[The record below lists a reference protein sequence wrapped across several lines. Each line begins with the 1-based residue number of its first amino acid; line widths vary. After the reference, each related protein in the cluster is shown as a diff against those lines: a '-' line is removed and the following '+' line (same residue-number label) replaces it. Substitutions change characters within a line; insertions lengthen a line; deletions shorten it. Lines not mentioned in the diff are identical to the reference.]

1 MTLGFLTTP
10 MLGLTSTAVVG
21 HMGDPE
27 ALAGL
32 AIGAML
38 FDLILGSFN
47 FLRASTTGLTAQAY
61 GRRDQHEQQAV
72 FARALISALGCGLAL
87 LCLSPL
93 LEVAGLRLMGAEG
106 AIAEATAT
114 YFSIR
119 ILAAPA
125 ALANYAILG
134 FVLGRGRGGVGLLL
148 QALING
154 INILLSI
161 YLGLSLD
168 WGVAGVAW
176 GTLAGEVAGTLT
188 GLFIVLGGF
197 AKSERPAWP
206 EVFSRHRLAELF
218 ALNRDILIRTFV
230 LIGAFAIMTRI
241 GTGFGAVTLAANAVL
256 MNFFLLSG
264 YYLDGLAN
272 AAEQI
277 TGRAVGARYRP
288 AFDRGLKL
296 TILWSFG
303 LAGDRFRLLLP
314 RRSLVD
320 LGADNLT
327 RGAAGGSDLSAL
339 GGGDWTDRGA
349 RLPDGWGLH
358 RRDMVG
364 RHAQPD
370 ADVLCRLPR
379 HARRLRAA
387 LRQSRPVAWYECLP
401 AVARLLPRD
410 AGQAAGRS
418 DFSGR
423 PVIEPGVAQVA
434 NRAGLFAIQQP
445 GEAANDIARQT
456 GTFIHH
462 AGIELKE
469 VGARP

>member
-1 MTLGFLTTP
+1 MDTRSNHNALAFDVTHRLVLAIAIPMTLGFMTTP
-10 MLGLTSTAVVG
+10 LLGLTNTAVVG
-21 HMGDPE
+21 RMGNAE

-72 FARALISALGCGLAL
+72 FARAMISALGCGLAL

-93 LEVAGLRLMGAEG
+93 LMAAGLRLMGAEG
-106 AIAEATAT
+106 AIAEATGT

-119 ILAAPA
+119 MLAAPA

-134 FVLGRGRGGVGLLL
+134 FVLGRGQGNIGLLL
-148 QALING
+148 QAIING

-161 YLGLSLD
+161 YLGLTLD

-176 GTLAGEVAGTLT
+176 GTMAGETVGALAGLA
-188 GLFIVLGGF
+188 IVLRGF
-197 AKSERPAWP
+197 GKAARPAWS

-241 GTGFGAVTLAANAVL
+241 GTSFGAVTLAANAVV

-277 TGRAVGARYRP
+277 IGRAIGAHYRP

-296 TILWSFG
+296 TTLWSFG
-303 LAGDRFRLLLP
+303 LAAIGSAFFFLAGPWLISVLTTSPEVRQAAEAYLPWAAVTGLTGALAFLMDGVFIGATWSADMRNRMLISFAGYLLMLAVFVPLFGNHGLWLGMNAFLLFRGIFLAT
-314 RRSLVD
+314 LVKSR
-320 LGADNLT
+320 ADQT
-327 RGAAGGSDLSAL
+327 F
-339 GGGDWTDRGA
+339 
-349 RLPDGWGLH
+349 
-358 RRDMVG
+358 
-364 RHAQPD
+364 
-370 ADVLCRLPR
+370 
-379 HARRLRAA
+379 RAA
-387 LRQSRPVAWYECLP
+387 Q
-401 AVARLLPRD
+401 
-410 AGQAAGRS
+410 
-418 DFSGR
+418 
-423 PVIEPGVAQVA
+423 
-434 NRAGLFAIQQP
+434 
-445 GEAANDIARQT
+445 
-456 GTFIHH
+456 
-462 AGIELKE
+462 
-469 VGARP
+469 

>member
-1 MTLGFLTTP
+1 MDTRSNNNALAFDVTHRLVLAIAIPMTLGFLTTP
-10 MLGLTSTAVVG
+10 LLGLTSTAVVG

-93 LEVAGLRLMGAEG
+93 LKVAGLRLMGAEG

-176 GTLAGEVAGTLT
+176 GTLAGEVAGTLA

-303 LAGDRFRLLLP
+303 LAAIVSAFFFLAGPWLISVLTTSPEVRQAAATYLPWAAVTGLTGALAFLMDGVFIGATWSADMRNRMLMSFAGYLAMLAVFVPLFGNHGLWLGMNAFLLLRGFFLVMLVKP
-314 RRSLVD
+314 R
-320 LGADNLT
+320 ADQT
-327 RGAAGGSDLSAL
+327 F
-339 GGGDWTDRGA
+339 
-349 RLPDGWGLH
+349 
-358 RRDMVG
+358 
-364 RHAQPD
+364 
-370 ADVLCRLPR
+370 
-379 HARRLRAA
+379 RAA
-387 LRQSRPVAWYECLP
+387 Q
-401 AVARLLPRD
+401 
-410 AGQAAGRS
+410 
-418 DFSGR
+418 
-423 PVIEPGVAQVA
+423 
-434 NRAGLFAIQQP
+434 
-445 GEAANDIARQT
+445 
-456 GTFIHH
+456 
-462 AGIELKE
+462 
-469 VGARP
+469 

>member
-1 MTLGFLTTP
+1 MDTRSNHNALAFDVTHRLVLAIAIPMTLGFMTTP
-10 MLGLTSTAVVG
+10 LLGLTNTAVVG
-21 HMGDPE
+21 RMGNAE

-72 FARALISALGCGLAL
+72 FARAMISALGCGLAL

-93 LEVAGLRLMGAEG
+93 LMAAGLRLMGAEG
-106 AIAEATAT
+106 AIAEATGT

-119 ILAAPA
+119 MLAAPA

-134 FVLGRGRGGVGLLL
+134 FVLGRGQGNIGLLL
-148 QALING
+148 QAIING

-161 YLGLSLD
+161 YLGLTLD

-176 GTLAGEVAGTLT
+176 GTMAGETVGALA
-188 GLFIVLGGF
+188 GLFIVLRGF
-197 AKSERPAWP
+197 GKAARPAWS

-230 LIGAFAIMTRI
+230 LIGAFTIMTRI
-241 GTGFGAVTLAANAVL
+241 GTSFGAVTLAANAVV

-277 TGRAVGARYRP
+277 IGRAIGAHYRP

-296 TILWSFG
+296 TTLWSFG
-303 LAGDRFRLLLP
+303 LA
-314 RRSLVD
+314 
-320 LGADNLT
+320 
-327 RGAAGGSDLSAL
+327 AL
-339 GGGDWTDRGA
+339 GSAFFFLAGPWLISVLTTSPEVRQAAETYLPWAAVTGLTGALAFLMDGVFIGATWSADMRNRMLISFAGYLLMLAVFVPLFGNHGLWLAMNAFLLFRGIFLA
-349 RLPDGWGLH
+349 MLVRS
-358 RRDMVG
+358 R
-364 RHAQPD
+364 
-370 ADVLCRLPR
+370 ADQTF
-379 HARRLRAA
+379 RAA
-387 LRQSRPVAWYECLP
+387 Q
-401 AVARLLPRD
+401 
-410 AGQAAGRS
+410 
-418 DFSGR
+418 
-423 PVIEPGVAQVA
+423 
-434 NRAGLFAIQQP
+434 
-445 GEAANDIARQT
+445 
-456 GTFIHH
+456 
-462 AGIELKE
+462 
-469 VGARP
+469 

>member
-1 MTLGFLTTP
+1 MDTRSNHNALAFDVTHRLVLAIAIPMTLGFMTTP
-10 MLGLTSTAVVG
+10 LLGLTNTAVVG
-21 HMGDPE
+21 RMGNAE

-72 FARALISALGCGLAL
+72 FARAMISALGCGLAL

-93 LEVAGLRLMGAEG
+93 LMAAGLRLMGAEG
-106 AIAEATAT
+106 AIAEATGT

-119 ILAAPA
+119 MLAAPA

-134 FVLGRGRGGVGLLL
+134 FVLGRGQGNIGLLL
-148 QALING
+148 QAIING

-168 WGVAGVAW
+168 WGVAGGAW
-176 GTLAGEVAGTLT
+176 GTMAGETVGALA
-188 GLFIVLGGF
+188 GLFIVLRGF
-197 AKSERPAWP
+197 GKAARPAWS

-230 LIGAFAIMTRI
+230 LIGAFTIMTRI
-241 GTGFGAVTLAANAVL
+241 GTSFGAVTLAANAVV

-277 TGRAVGARYRP
+277 IGRAIGAHYRP

-296 TILWSFG
+296 TTLWSFG
-303 LAGDRFRLLLP
+303 LAAIGSAFFFLAGPWLISVLTTSPEVRQAAETYLPWAAVTGLTGALAFLMDGVFIGATWSADMRNRMLISFAGYLLMLAVFVPLFGNHGLWLAMNAFLLFRGFFLAMLVKP
-314 RRSLVD
+314 R
-320 LGADNLT
+320 ADQT
-327 RGAAGGSDLSAL
+327 F
-339 GGGDWTDRGA
+339 
-349 RLPDGWGLH
+349 
-358 RRDMVG
+358 
-364 RHAQPD
+364 
-370 ADVLCRLPR
+370 
-379 HARRLRAA
+379 RAA
-387 LRQSRPVAWYECLP
+387 Q
-401 AVARLLPRD
+401 
-410 AGQAAGRS
+410 
-418 DFSGR
+418 
-423 PVIEPGVAQVA
+423 
-434 NRAGLFAIQQP
+434 
-445 GEAANDIARQT
+445 
-456 GTFIHH
+456 
-462 AGIELKE
+462 
-469 VGARP
+469 

>member
-1 MTLGFLTTP
+1 MDTRSNNILAFDVTHRLVLSIAVPMTLGFMTTP
-10 MLGLTSTAVVG
+10 LLGLTSTAVVG
-21 HMGDPE
+21 HMGDAE

-61 GRRDQHEQQAV
+61 GRRDRHEQQAV
-72 FARALISALGCGLAL
+72 FWRALISALGCGLAL

-93 LEVAGLRLMGAEG
+93 LEAAGLRLMGAEG
-106 AIAEATAT
+106 AIAGATGT

-119 ILAAPA
+119 MLAAPA

-134 FVLGRGRGGVGLLL
+134 FVLGRGQATVGLLL

-161 YLGLSLD
+161 YLGLSLG

-176 GTLAGEVAGTLT
+176 ATMAGETVGAIA
-188 GLFIVLGGF
+188 GLFILLSGF
-197 AKSERPAWP
+197 AKAERPAWA
-206 EVFSRHRLAELF
+206 EIFSRHRLAELF

-230 LIGAFAIMTRI
+230 LIGAFTIMTRI

-277 TGRAVGARYRP
+277 TGRAIGAGYRP

-296 TILWSFG
+296 TTFWSFG
-303 LAGDRFRLLLP
+303 LAALVSAFFFLAGPWLISVLTTSPEVRQAAETYLPWAAITGLTGALAFLMDGVFIGATWSVDMRNRMLMSFAGYLAMLAVFVPLFGNHGLWLGMNAFLLFRGFFLAMLVRP
-314 RRSLVD
+314 R
-320 LGADNLT
+320 ADQT
-327 RGAAGGSDLSAL
+327 F
-339 GGGDWTDRGA
+339 
-349 RLPDGWGLH
+349 
-358 RRDMVG
+358 
-364 RHAQPD
+364 
-370 ADVLCRLPR
+370 
-379 HARRLRAA
+379 RAA
-387 LRQSRPVAWYECLP
+387 Q
-401 AVARLLPRD
+401 
-410 AGQAAGRS
+410 
-418 DFSGR
+418 
-423 PVIEPGVAQVA
+423 
-434 NRAGLFAIQQP
+434 
-445 GEAANDIARQT
+445 
-456 GTFIHH
+456 
-462 AGIELKE
+462 
-469 VGARP
+469 

>member
-1 MTLGFLTTP
+1 MDTRSNSHSLAFEVTHRLVLSIAIPMTLGFLTTP
-10 MLGLTSTAVVG
+10 LLGLTSTAVVG

-93 LEVAGLRLMGAEG
+93 LRAAGLRLMGAEG

-134 FVLGRGRGGVGLLL
+134 FVLGRGQGGVGLLL

-161 YLGLSLD
+161 YLGLSLG

-176 GTLAGEVAGTLT
+176 GTLAGEVAGALA
-188 GLFIVLGGF
+188 GLFIVLSGF
-197 AKSERPAWP
+197 ARAERPAWS
-206 EVFSRHRLAELF
+206 EILSRHRLAELF

-277 TGRAVGARYRP
+277 TGRAVGAHYRP

-296 TILWSFG
+296 TTLWSFG
-303 LAGDRFRLLLP
+303 LAAIVSAFFLLAGPWLI
-314 RRSLVD
+314 SV
-320 LGADNLT
+320 LT
-327 RGAAGGSDLSAL
+327 TSPEVR
-339 GGGDWTDRGA
+339 
-349 RLPDGWGLH
+349 
-358 RRDMVG
+358 
-364 RHAQPD
+364 
-370 ADVLCRLPR
+370 
-379 HARRLRAA
+379 
-387 LRQSRPVAWYECLP
+387 
-401 AVARLLPRD
+401 
-410 AGQAAGRS
+410 QAAGAYLPWAAVTGLTGALAFLM
-418 DFSGR
+418 D
-423 PVIEPGVAQVA
+423 GVFIGATWSVDMRNRMLMSFAGYLAMLGVFVPLFGNHGLWLAMNAFLLFRGFFLAMLVKPRADQTFRAAQ
-434 NRAGLFAIQQP
+434 
-445 GEAANDIARQT
+445 
-456 GTFIHH
+456 
-462 AGIELKE
+462 
-469 VGARP
+469 

>member
-1 MTLGFLTTP
+1 MDTRSNNNALAFDVTHRLVLAIAIPMTLGFLTTP

-93 LEVAGLRLMGAEG
+93 LKVAGLRLMGAEG

-176 GTLAGEVAGTLT
+176 GTLAGEVAGALA

-303 LAGDRFRLLLP
+303 LAAIVSAFFFLAGPWLISVLTTSPEVRQAAATYLPWAAVTGLTGALAFLMDGVFIGATWSADMRNRMLMSFAGYLAMLALFVPLFGNHGLWLGMNAFLLLRGFFLVMLVKP
-314 RRSLVD
+314 R
-320 LGADNLT
+320 ADQT
-327 RGAAGGSDLSAL
+327 F
-339 GGGDWTDRGA
+339 
-349 RLPDGWGLH
+349 
-358 RRDMVG
+358 
-364 RHAQPD
+364 
-370 ADVLCRLPR
+370 
-379 HARRLRAA
+379 RAA
-387 LRQSRPVAWYECLP
+387 Q
-401 AVARLLPRD
+401 
-410 AGQAAGRS
+410 
-418 DFSGR
+418 
-423 PVIEPGVAQVA
+423 
-434 NRAGLFAIQQP
+434 
-445 GEAANDIARQT
+445 
-456 GTFIHH
+456 
-462 AGIELKE
+462 
-469 VGARP
+469 

>member
-1 MTLGFLTTP
+1 MDTRSNNNALAFDVTHRLVLAIAIPMTLGFLTTP
-10 MLGLTSTAVVG
+10 LLGLTSTAVVG

-93 LEVAGLRLMGAEG
+93 LKVAGLRLMGAEG

-176 GTLAGEVAGTLT
+176 GTLAGEMAGTLA
-188 GLFIVLGGF
+188 GLFIVVGGF

-206 EVFSRHRLAELF
+206 EVFSQHRLAELF

-303 LAGDRFRLLLP
+303 LAAIVSAFFFLAGPWLISVLTTSPEVRQAAATYLPWAAVTGLTGALAFLMDGVFIGATWSADMRNRMLMSFAGYLAMLAVFVPLFGNHGLWLGMNAFLLLRGFFLVMLVKP
-314 RRSLVD
+314 R
-320 LGADNLT
+320 ADQT
-327 RGAAGGSDLSAL
+327 F
-339 GGGDWTDRGA
+339 
-349 RLPDGWGLH
+349 
-358 RRDMVG
+358 
-364 RHAQPD
+364 
-370 ADVLCRLPR
+370 
-379 HARRLRAA
+379 RAA
-387 LRQSRPVAWYECLP
+387 Q
-401 AVARLLPRD
+401 
-410 AGQAAGRS
+410 
-418 DFSGR
+418 
-423 PVIEPGVAQVA
+423 
-434 NRAGLFAIQQP
+434 
-445 GEAANDIARQT
+445 
-456 GTFIHH
+456 
-462 AGIELKE
+462 
-469 VGARP
+469 

>member
-1 MTLGFLTTP
+1 MDTRSNHNALAFDVTHLMVLSIALPMTLGFMTTP
-10 MLGLTSTAVVG
+10 LLGLTNTAVVG
-21 HMGDPE
+21 RMGNAE

-72 FARALISALGCGLAL
+72 FFRAMISALGCGLAL

-93 LEVAGLRLMGAEG
+93 LMAAGLRLMGAEG
-106 AIAEATAT
+106 AIAEATST

-119 ILAAPA
+119 MLAAPA

-134 FVLGRGRGGVGLLL
+134 FVLGRGQGKIGLLL
-148 QALING
+148 QAVING

-161 YLGLSLD
+161 YLGLTLD

-176 GTLAGEVAGTLT
+176 GTMAGESVGALA
-188 GLFIVLGGF
+188 GLFIVLSGF
-197 AKSERPAWP
+197 GKAARPAWS

-230 LIGAFAIMTRI
+230 LIGAFTIMTRI
-241 GTGFGAVTLAANAVL
+241 GTSFGAVTLAANAVV

-277 TGRAVGARYRP
+277 IGRAIGAHYRP

-303 LAGDRFRLLLP
+303 LAAVGSAFFFLAGPWLISVLTTSPEVRQTAETYLPWAAVTGLTGALAFLMDGVFIGATWSVDMRNRMLISFAGYLLMLAVFVPLFGNHGLWLAMNAFLLFRGFFLATLVK
-314 RRSLVD
+314 RR
-320 LGADNLT
+320 ADQT
-327 RGAAGGSDLSAL
+327 F
-339 GGGDWTDRGA
+339 
-349 RLPDGWGLH
+349 
-358 RRDMVG
+358 
-364 RHAQPD
+364 
-370 ADVLCRLPR
+370 
-379 HARRLRAA
+379 RAA
-387 LRQSRPVAWYECLP
+387 Q
-401 AVARLLPRD
+401 
-410 AGQAAGRS
+410 
-418 DFSGR
+418 
-423 PVIEPGVAQVA
+423 
-434 NRAGLFAIQQP
+434 
-445 GEAANDIARQT
+445 
-456 GTFIHH
+456 
-462 AGIELKE
+462 
-469 VGARP
+469 

>member
-1 MTLGFLTTP
+1 MDTRSSSHSLAFEVTHRLVLSIAIPMTLGFLTTP
-10 MLGLTSTAVVG
+10 LLGLTSTAVVG

-93 LEVAGLRLMGAEG
+93 LMPAGLRLMGAEG
-106 AIAEATAT
+106 AIAEATST

-134 FVLGRGRGGVGLLL
+134 FVLGRGQGKIGLLL
-148 QALING
+148 QAIING

-161 YLGLSLD
+161 YLGLTLG

-176 GTLAGEVAGTLT
+176 GTMAGETAGALV
-188 GLFIVLGGF
+188 GLFVVLNGF
-197 AKSERPAWP
+197 AKADRPAWA
-206 EVFSRHRLAELF
+206 EIVSRHRLAELF

-230 LIGAFAIMTRI
+230 LIGAFTIMTRI
-241 GTGFGAVTLAANAVL
+241 GTSFGAVTLAANAVL
-256 MNFFLLSG
+256 MNFVLLSS

-303 LAGDRFRLLLP
+303 LAAIVSAFFFFAGPWLISVLTTSPEVRQAAATYLPWAAVTGLTGALAFLMDGVFIGATWSADMRNRMLMSFAGYLAMLAVFVPLFGNHGLWLGMNAFLLLRGFFLVMLVKP
-314 RRSLVD
+314 R
-320 LGADNLT
+320 ADQT
-327 RGAAGGSDLSAL
+327 F
-339 GGGDWTDRGA
+339 
-349 RLPDGWGLH
+349 
-358 RRDMVG
+358 
-364 RHAQPD
+364 
-370 ADVLCRLPR
+370 
-379 HARRLRAA
+379 RAA
-387 LRQSRPVAWYECLP
+387 Q
-401 AVARLLPRD
+401 
-410 AGQAAGRS
+410 
-418 DFSGR
+418 
-423 PVIEPGVAQVA
+423 
-434 NRAGLFAIQQP
+434 
-445 GEAANDIARQT
+445 
-456 GTFIHH
+456 
-462 AGIELKE
+462 
-469 VGARP
+469 

>member
-1 MTLGFLTTP
+1 MDTRGNDNRFAFEVTHRLVLAIAIPMTLGFVTTP
-10 MLGLTSTAVVG
+10 LLGLTSTAVVG
-21 HMGDPE
+21 HMGNPQ

-72 FARALISALGCGLAL
+72 FSRALISALGSGLAL

-93 LEVAGLRLMGAEG
+93 LMAAGLRLMGADG

-119 ILAAPA
+119 MLAAPA

-134 FVLGRGRGGVGLLL
+134 FVLGRGQGGVGLLL

-154 INILLSI
+154 INIVLSI
-161 YLGLSLD
+161 YLGLTLG

-176 GTLAGEVAGTLT
+176 ATMAGEATGALA
-188 GLFIVLGGF
+188 GLFIVLSGF
-197 AKSERPAWP
+197 AKSERPAWS
-206 EVFSRHRLAELF
+206 EIFSRHRLAELF

-296 TILWSFG
+296 TTLWSFG
-303 LAGDRFRLLLP
+303 LAAIVSAFFFLAGPWLISVLTTSPEVRQAAETYLPWAAVTGLTGALAFLMDGVFIGATWSAEMRNRMLMSFAGYLLMLAVFVPLFHNHGLWLAMNAFLLFRGFFLAVLVKP
-314 RRSLVD
+314 R
-320 LGADNLT
+320 ADQT
-327 RGAAGGSDLSAL
+327 F
-339 GGGDWTDRGA
+339 
-349 RLPDGWGLH
+349 
-358 RRDMVG
+358 
-364 RHAQPD
+364 
-370 ADVLCRLPR
+370 
-379 HARRLRAA
+379 RAA
-387 LRQSRPVAWYECLP
+387 Q
-401 AVARLLPRD
+401 
-410 AGQAAGRS
+410 
-418 DFSGR
+418 
-423 PVIEPGVAQVA
+423 
-434 NRAGLFAIQQP
+434 
-445 GEAANDIARQT
+445 
-456 GTFIHH
+456 
-462 AGIELKE
+462 
-469 VGARP
+469 